1 MNLTSRDRKA
11 VGIGG
16 IIAGAILVIAYLVVP
31 LSRIWFRRGTE
42 LGPKLAYVDR
52 LRERVHEQDLLLQRR
67 EVLVRRLGSLLGPEA
82 SGVPAQLVVPSAVAA
97 ELAAAGEQD
106 ELAKGEEEDAPTD
119 ETAVTASP
127 ESTETTV
134 AGEQEEPG
142 NSESDVAPGEE
153 AAVTAGPE
161 STEVTVAGEQEEPGE
176 SESDVAPADE
186 AVVTAS
192 PESTE
197 AAVAGEQQE
206 PGESESDVAPADE
219 AVVAASPESTEAAV
233 AGEQEEPGGDS
244 GVEAAAPEEAAP
256 EAGRPSSGV
265 SLAAHLERTAEK
277 SGVKIERISPKRQ
290 SRGRR
295 GTRHFNS
302 VALQVRLES
311 NVQNLIKLLHALEK
325 GERFVR
331 VEQIQLRRD
340 LKKGDNMQVSL
351 DIVGYEFVTR

>member
-127 ESTETTV
+127 ESTET
-134 AGEQEEPG
+134 
-142 NSESDVAPGEE
+142 
-153 AAVTAGPE
+153 
-161 STEVTVAGEQEEPGE
+161 TVAGEQEEPGE